1 MLSCDDVKCT
11 RCGRM
16 IDGSET
22 IVTWDNLIGCSCK
35 VCLKCFD
42 KQLST
47 VIFQTHFES
56 LDDVMKSSKTA
67 QKVLDKLV
75 SLEYNELIKNGI
87 DN

>member
-42 KQLST
+42 KHLST
-47 VIFQTHFES
+47 VTFQTFFDG
-56 LDDVMKSSKTA
+56 LYDVMKCSKKETSSEK
-67 QKVLDKLV
+67 
-75 SLEYNELIKNGI
+75 SS
-87 DN
+87 

>member
-16 IDGSET
+16 VDGSET

-47 VIFQTHFES
+47 VICQTLFES
-56 LDDVMKSSKTA
+56 LDDVMKCSKNI
-67 QKVLDKLV
+67 QKVLDK
-75 SLEYNELIKNGI
+75 
-87 DN
+87 

>member
-1 MLSCDDVKCT
+1 MFSCDDVKCT

-42 KQLST
+42 KQLNT
-47 VIFQTHFES
+47 VIFQTLFES
-56 LDDVMKSSKTA
+56 LDDIMKYSKNT
-67 QKVLDKLV
+67 QKVLDNG
-75 SLEYNELIKNGI
+75 SGIRYNRFIKNEIGS
-87 DN
+87 

>member
-1 MLSCDDVKCT
+1 MFSCDDFKCT

-16 IDGSET
+16 VDGSET

-47 VIFQTHFES
+47 MIFQTHFES
-56 LDDVMKSSKTA
+56 LDDVMKRSKTA
-67 QKVLDKLV
+67 QKVLDKILRTR
-75 SLEYNELIKNGI
+75 YNELIKNGI
-87 DN
+87 GN

>member
-1 MLSCDDVKCT
+1 MFSCDGVKCT

-42 KQLST
+42 KQLNT
-47 VIFQTHFES
+47 MIFKTFFES
-56 LDDVMKSSKTA
+56 LDDVMKCSKNT
-67 QKVLDKLV
+67 QKVLDKSV
-75 SLEYNELIKNGI
+75 HTRYNESIKNEIG
-87 DN
+87 N